1 MLELEKRWLLA
12 FLEGEGVPLS
22 PAPPQWAL
30 TLEASL
36 FGMGVILSEVD
47 FSTGQIK
54 PTVALE
60 MKISISMAT
69 ALGIQFRE
77 ATSKVFWEARAI
89 LVGLRFWCAKVRGAA
104 DSTVAY
110 VQTRRLEVDTPAL
123 KWVGAELNLQSEV
136 WQVAEIIPHHLP
148 GRLKKGADW
157 LSRPDSR
164 GAMPDDLVGLTL
176 GRWRRCC
183 PPPGQ
188 DSSLWG
194 QTARVS
200 RAFVN
205 L

>member
-1 MLELEKRWLLA
+1 M
-12 FLEGEGVPLS
+12 PLS

-30 TLEASL
+30 TSEASL

-47 FSTGQIK
+47 FSTCQIK

-60 MKISISMAT
+60 MKISKNMAM

-77 ATSKVFWEARAI
+77 ATSKVFWEAWAI
-89 LVGLRFWCAKVRGAA
+89 LVGLRFWCAKVRGAKLLIRA

-110 VQTRRLEVDTPAL
+110 AQTRRLEVDTPAL

-148 GRLKKGADW
+148 GRLKKWADW

-183 PPPGQ
+183 PLRARTHRFGAKPPE
-188 DSSLWG
+188 
-194 QTARVS
+194 
-200 RAFVN
+200 
-205 L
+205 